1 MSKPTTIAV
10 DLAKSVF
17 QVAVSRTPGR
27 VETHRRLARSRM
39 LEFFAQQ
46 PPAHVVM
53 EACGSAHFWARQLG
67 AMGHHVTLLP
77 AQHVR
82 KYRLGNKTDRAD
94 CEALLEALR
103 RAALRPVPT
112 RSVQQQAVATLHR
125 LRSGWMTTRTA
136 RLNAL
141 RGALREFGLIV
152 PVGASRVLPAV
163 NEAVHTRAVPEAL
176 HAGLLSL
183 CNEVRDLEARITI
196 IGRQLDALAE
206 QLPVVA
212 RLRTIPGIGPLAST
226 ALLALWGDAHR
237 FPSARHA
244 ASFLGLTPTEHSS
257 GERRRLGA
265 ISKRGDVYV
274 RTLLIHGA
282 RAVLWRA
289 KKTNQLDRLRAW
301 ALRLEQTRGHN
312 RAAVALAN
320 RLARI
325 AWAVWT
331 SQRDFQSRPVHI
343 SN

>member
-1 MSKPTTIAV
+1 VSEPTTIAI

-17 QVAVSRTPGR
+17 QVAVSRVLGR
-27 VETHRRLARSRM
+27 VETHRRLTRARV

-46 PPAHVVM
+46 PAARIVM

-67 AMGHHVTLLP
+67 ALGHSVTLLP

-82 KYRLGNKTDRAD
+82 KYRIGNKTDRAD
-94 CEALLEALR
+94 CEALLEADR
-103 RAALRPVPT
+103 RAALRPVPIK
-112 RSVQQQAVATLHR
+112 SVPQQAVATLHR
-125 LRSGWMTTRTA
+125 LRSGWITTRTA

-141 RGALREFGLIV
+141 RGALREFGVIV

-163 NEAVHTRAVPEAL
+163 RDAVHTQAVPPAI
-176 HAGLLSL
+176 HASLLSL
-183 CNEVRDLEARITI
+183 CDEIRHLEAHIKDTD
-196 IGRQLDALAE
+196 RQLDALAQ

-226 ALLALWGDAHR
+226 ALLAVWGDARR

-244 ASFLGLTPTEHSS
+244 ASFLGLTPSEHSS
-257 GERRRLGA
+257 GQRRRLGA
-265 ISKRGDVYV
+265 ISKRGDVYL

-282 RAVLWRA
+282 RAVLWQA
-289 KKTNQLDRLRAW
+289 KKTSQTDRLRAW
-301 ALRLEQTRGHN
+301 ALRLEHTRGHN

-331 SQRDFQSRPVHI
+331 TERDFQSQPLPTT
-343 SN
+343 N